1 MAGLATVAIAEAVK
15 PRGGTSLLL
24 DWDEVRRTA
33 RARLAHPTVSPA
45 TIAAA
50 AKSYRSMAAKLEKP
64 LLDFVGG
71 MPAGAKLPAFQALDR
86 EGWLDLNLGIMRRV
100 VDPVLETG
108 RLPNSLIVEVGRTG
122 LDHYMALMLAFLG
135 RRVLGQYDPQL
146 MGVEPID
153 DAGLYLVE
161 ANVGEWG
168 RTAKLP
174 EQDLRRWLIL
184 HEMTHAWQFAAHPW
198 LRGHME
204 QSMQV
209 LLDTVT
215 KNISPAARVAAFA
228 GVLPSQWRVMRQMQ
242 GTMSL
247 IEGYSNLVMNE
258 LGATLL
264 PGFDQLEDA
273 YHRRSSNKSVLDQL
287 IWKLTGLDL
296 KLQQYKKGESFARAV
311 YDAHGMK
318 ALNQAWKG
326 PDQLPRLEELA
337 DPERWYRRVAR

>member
-1 MAGLATVAIAEAVK
+1 MADPE
-15 PRGGTSLLL
+15 
-24 DWDEVRRTA
+24 
-33 RARLAHPTVSPA
+33 VSPA
-45 TIAAA
+45 TLAAA
-50 AKSYRSMAAKLEKP
+50 ANGYRSMAAKLEKP
-64 LLDFVGG
+64 LLEFVGRL
-71 MPAGAKLPAFQALDR
+71 PAGAKLPEFQAVDR

-100 VDPVLETG
+100 VDPVLEKG
-108 RLPNSLIVEVGRTG
+108 RLPNSLIVELGRTG

-161 ANVGEWG
+161 TNVEDWG
-168 RTAKLP
+168 RTANLP
-174 EQDLRRWLIL
+174 DDDLRRWLIL

-198 LRGHME
+198 LRRHME
-204 QSMQV
+204 QSMRV

-215 KNISPAARVAAFA
+215 QKVSPAARIAAFA

-264 PGFDQLEDA
+264 PGFAALEEA
-273 YHRRSSNKSVLDQL
+273 YHKRSSNKSVLDQL

-296 KLQQYKKGESFARAV
+296 KLQQYKKGEAFARAV
-311 YDAHGMK
+311 YDAHGMN
-318 ALNQAWKG
+318 ALNLAWKG
-326 PDQLPRLEELA
+326 PDQMPRLEELA
-337 DPERWYRRVAR
+337 NPERWYRRVAG